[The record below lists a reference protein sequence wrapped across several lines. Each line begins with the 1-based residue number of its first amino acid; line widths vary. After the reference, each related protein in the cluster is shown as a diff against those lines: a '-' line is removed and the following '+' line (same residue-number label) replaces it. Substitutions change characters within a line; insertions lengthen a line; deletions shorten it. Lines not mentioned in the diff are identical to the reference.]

1 MAVAVLARGDMRP
14 PAFTAA
20 RSVWPQWRETRMN
33 DFVEV
38 GILKQMAIRVTSIAK
53 PQKKDYQQ
61 VLKEDVLN
69 AWQEMNQKTAEKSK
83 MKRIGFVA

>member
-1 MAVAVLARGDMRP
+1 MAAEMLKTKDKKFANAR
-14 PAFTAA
+14 
-20 RSVWPQWRETRMN
+20 WMN

-69 AWQEMNQKTAEKSK
+69 AWQEMNQKSAEKSK

>member
-1 MAVAVLARGDMRP
+1 
-14 PAFTAA
+14 
-20 RSVWPQWRETRMN
+20 MN

-38 GILKQMAIRVTSIAK
+38 GILKQMAIRVTSIVK

>member
-1 MAVAVLARGDMRP
+1 MVAEKLKTKDKKFANARWM
-14 PAFTAA
+14 
-20 RSVWPQWRETRMN
+20 S

-69 AWQEMNQKTAEKSK
+69 AWQEMCQKSAYKTKV
-83 MKRIGFVA
+83 KRIGFVA